1 MRVCFS
7 KHNRRAT
14 RSIYA
19 FICLIKLWPKRDL
32 ANKKLLIRDSNMLQ
46 MSICMLAV
54 RGSLILCS
62 DVRVTHTNSRVIS
75 MYHDLE
81 QSTHSALLSVTRDK
95 HFYYF

>member
-32 ANKKLLIRDSNMLQ
+32 ANKKLLIRDSNMLKY
-46 MSICMLAV
+46 MYA
-54 RGSLILCS
+54 GSAWVL
-62 DVRVTHTNSRVIS
+62 NSV
-75 MYHDLE
+75 
-81 QSTHSALLSVTRDK
+81 Q
-95 HFYYF
+95 